1 MEIIKRNGTKVKF
14 VASKLQTRVEK
25 TAKGLKVDAHT
36 ILLDVFKG
44 IADNMTTSE
53 IDNLISEVAAGY
65 TTKHYDYS
73 LFAARI
79 IDTRIQKDVP
89 EFFEAAKIL
98 MEDEIIP
105 SEQYEKYEK
114 FRNVIEAEILNPD
127 QPVLDYLGIKTFSE
141 VYALCDKQGDILETP
156 MYYRIRL
163 STFFSETEEDF
174 VENILALK
182 SGYSPPTPTMCNAG
196 TTENQL
202 ASCQL
207 HYLKDDSTDGL
218 MDTFKDLAH
227 SSRNKAGIGLAAYN
241 QRAKASKSSKG
252 WGAAGQVQAIKIA
265 NEIMKFFDQGGKRP
279 GSTAWYTTPWHLDIF
294 DFLKARKVTT
304 HESLAARDMFY
315 GIWTDDEFMKRVENK
330 DFWYLFCPNEL
341 KKAGLDFINKFGD
354 DFSIEYHK
362 AIELFEQ
369 GILPG
374 EKILAEDLWTEIFVC
389 QVETGMPYMGFKD
402 TVNKFNSQSN
412 LGTIKSSNLCHEIVQ
427 YTDPETVAVCVL
439 SSLVV
444 SHFVDANGNI
454 LYDKLERTLN
464 VIVRNLNISID
475 KNRYTTK
482 EARKGSMQQR
492 AIGVGIQGLSDIF
505 YKLEIEYESLE
516 AIALVSKLEEAIH
529 YYTIKGSMEYS
540 KKVGK
545 RLFEE
550 ETIYPIENG
559 VFQWEKYGVE
569 THLDWE
575 TLRQDILTYGVANS
589 MFNAQMPTAT
599 SAQMHSSTE
608 SYETLTNN
616 IYVRR
621 LKIGEVTVINRFL
634 VRAFEK
640 LGIWGEDLSD
650 DLILAGGSVQD
661 LNIYDY
667 LDIPTK
673 EQKAKFEKIQAIFKT
688 TWEVSQKT
696 RTNICIAMQ
705 PFIDQAISMN
715 VFYKAPTIS
724 RWSSALF
731 YAWRNNL
738 KTGNYYCRTYKETG
752 NKSLGISK
760 KDSFSEMIN
769 KSRNS
774 DPDDCEMCSS

>member
-79 IDTRIQKDVP
+79 IDSRIKKDVP
-89 EFFEAAKIL
+89 SFFDAAKIL
-98 MEDEIIP
+98 MDDGIIP
-105 SEQYEKYEK
+105 VEQFNKYNKFKDAIEKEL
-114 FRNVIEAEILNPD
+114 LNPE
-127 QPVLDYLGIKTFSE
+127 QPTLDYLGIKTFSE

-163 STFFSETEEDF
+163 SVFFSENEDEF
-174 VENILALK
+174 NENILSLK

-279 GSTAWYTTPWHLDIF
+279 GSTAWYTAPWHLDIF

-315 GIWTDDEFMKRVENK
+315 GIWTEDEFIKRVENK
-330 DFWYLFCPNEL
+330 DNWYLFCPNEL

-354 DFSIEYHK
+354 DFSVEYHK
-362 AIELFEQ
+362 AIELFEA
-369 GILPG
+369 GTLPG

-444 SHFVDANGNI
+444 SHFVDINGNI

-482 EARKGSMQQR
+482 EAEKGSFQQR

-505 YKLEIEYESLE
+505 YKLEIEYDSQE
-516 AIALVSKLEEAIH
+516 ALDLVSKLEEAIH

-550 ETIYPIENG
+550 ETIYPIEKG
-559 VFQWEKYGVE
+559 EFQWEKYGVE

-575 TLRQDILTYGVANS
+575 SLRADILKYGVANS

-634 VRAFEK
+634 VNAFEK
-640 LGIWGEDLSD
+640 LGIWNENLSD

-667 LDIPTK
+667 IEIPTK
-673 EQKAKFEKIQAIFKT
+673 EQRIKFEKIQSVFKT

-715 VFYKAPTIS
+715 VFYKEPTIS

-738 KTGNYYCRTYKETG
+738 KTGNYYCRTYKDTG

-760 KDSFSEMIN
+760 KDSFAEMIN
-769 KSRNS
+769 KAKNS
-774 DPDDCEMCSS
+774 DPDDCTMCSS

>member
-89 EFFEAAKIL
+89 AFFEASKIL
-98 MEDEIIP
+98 MEDGIIP

-114 FRNVIEAEILNPD
+114 FRNVIEAELVNPE

-156 MYYRIRL
+156 MNYRIRL

-174 VENILALK
+174 VENVLALK

-354 DFSIEYHK
+354 DFSVEYHK

-444 SHFVDANGNI
+444 SHFVDASGNI

-505 YKLEIEYESLE
+505 YKLEIEYESPE

-540 KKVGK
+540 KKIGK

-550 ETIYPIENG
+550 ETIYPIETG

-575 TLRQDILTYGVANS
+575 SLRQDILTYGVANS

-640 LGIWGEDLSD
+640 LGIWGEALSD

-673 EQKAKFEKIQAIFKT
+673 EQKAKFEKIQGIFKT

-715 VFYKAPTIS
+715 VFYKDPTIS

-760 KDSFSEMIN
+760 KDSFAEMIN

>member
-89 EFFEAAKIL
+89 EFFEASKIL
-98 MEDEIIP
+98 MEDGIIP
-105 SEQYEKYEK
+105 SEQYAKYEK
-114 FRNVIEAEILNPD
+114 FRNVIEAELVNPE

-156 MYYRIRL
+156 MNYRIRL

-174 VENILALK
+174 VENVLALK

-354 DFSIEYHK
+354 DFSVEYHK
-362 AIELFEQ
+362 AIDLFEQ

-444 SHFVDANGNI
+444 SHFVDASGNI

-505 YKLEIEYESLE
+505 YKLEIEYESPE

-550 ETIYPIENG
+550 ETIYPIETG

-569 THLDWE
+569 THLNWE
-575 TLRQDILTYGVANS
+575 SLRQDILTYGVANS

-640 LGIWGEDLSD
+640 LGIWGEALSD

-673 EQKAKFEKIQAIFKT
+673 EQKAKFEKIQSIFKT

-715 VFYKAPTIS
+715 VFYKDPTIS

-760 KDSFSEMIN
+760 KDSFAEMIN

-774 DPDDCEMCSS
+774 DPEDCEMCSS